1 MAIHD
6 QRIYLASASPRR
18 RELLKQVGVHFE
30 VLLLRAHPSRR
41 DVDEAALA
49 AERPEDYVVRVAR
62 AKAQAGCMY
71 LAERHLPRFPV
82 LAADTTVTVDGDIIG
97 KPAGREEAE
106 AILQRLSGKTHQ
118 VMTGIA
124 VAFDNHV
131 ESALSITHVEF
142 KQLDAEEIRRYVATG
157 EPHDKA
163 GAYAIQGR
171 AAIFISCIEGSY
183 SGVMG
188 LPLFETAQLLQQFH
202 VALL

>member
-1 MAIHD
+1 MSIHN

-30 VLLLRAHPSRR
+30 VLLLRTHHPRC
-41 DVDEAALA
+41 DVDEAPLLG
-49 AERPEDYVVRVAR
+49 ERPEDYVVRVAR
-62 AKAQAGCMY
+62 AKAEAGCKH
-71 LAERHLPRFPV
+71 LHERHLPRFPV

-97 KPAGREEAE
+97 KPDGREDAE

-124 VAFDNHV
+124 VAFENRI
-131 ESALSITHVEF
+131 ESTLSITHVEF

-171 AAIFISCIEGSY
+171 GAIFISCIEGSY

-202 VALL
+202 IAVL

>member
-1 MAIHD
+1 MTLHD

-30 VLLLRAHPSRR
+30 ALLLRVQHPRC
-41 DVDEAALA
+41 DVNEAPLA
-49 AERPEDYVVRVAR
+49 GERPEDYVVRVAR
-62 AKAQAGCMY
+62 AKAEAGCMH
-71 LAERHLPRFPV
+71 LHERKLPRFPV
-82 LAADTTVTVDGDIIG
+82 LAADTAVTVDGDIIG
-97 KPAGREEAE
+97 KPSGREDAE

-124 VAFDNHV
+124 VALEGRI
-131 ESALSITHVEF
+131 ESTLSISYVEF
-142 KQLDAEEIRRYVATG
+142 RKLEPEEIRRYVATG

-171 AAIFISCIEGSY
+171 AAVFITCIEGSY

-188 LPLFETAQLLQQFH
+188 LPLFETAQLLQKFH
-202 VALL
+202 VAVL